1 MEKFLF
7 EHLPDGMILVKKG
20 GRPRADARNIAV
32 LMTRLWR
39 TKILNESVKQAD
51 AWILDHWHFRNG
63 ITEESTIR
71 RAIRAAEGGPLS
83 GYEISRVPNSYAPL
97 TSECFFDGP
106 VIFEAFKHPRM
117 NGDNVWFWKERMKN
131 AVPYTLK
138 LPRVKFV
145 VVDEIWPLSVDE
157 RALVPE
163 RKRYPLPLCLED
175 RT

>member
-1 MEKFLF
+1 MEKMFSG
-7 EHLPDGMILVKKG
+7 HLPDGMILVKKG

-39 TKILNESVKQAD
+39 TNILNESVKQAD

-71 RAIRAAEGGPLS
+71 RAIRAAEGGPLA
-83 GYEISRVPNSYAPL
+83 GYEIRRLPNSYAPL
-97 TSECFFDGP
+97 TTETFFDGP
-106 VIFEAFKHPRM
+106 VIFQAAKHPMM

-131 AVPYTLK
+131 AVPYKLK
-138 LPRVKFV
+138 LPRIKV
-145 VVDEIWPLSVDE
+145 VLVDEIKPLSADE
-157 RALVPE
+157 RSLVPE
-163 RKRYPLPLCLED
+163 RRHVPLPPCLED